1 MQPMKR
7 LPLIVLTI
15 AACCSVNAARAGSRT
30 TITRAVSQNCLTIDG
45 NTGRCIKDGRMPPP
59 PLGVHVGTT
68 SDPNPDAPAKT
79 WATRGIPQNCLTIDG
94 NTGRCITDGRMPPP
108 PPGVH
113 VGTTSDP
120 GPDCQKTD
128 QNGNCVEPDHGP
140 TPGVTSL
147 GTGHNR

>member
-30 TITRAVSQNCLTIDG
+30 TITRAV
-45 NTGRCIKDGRMPPP
+45 
-59 PLGVHVGTT
+59 
-68 SDPNPDAPAKT
+68 
-79 WATRGIPQNCLTIDG
+79 PQNCLTIDG